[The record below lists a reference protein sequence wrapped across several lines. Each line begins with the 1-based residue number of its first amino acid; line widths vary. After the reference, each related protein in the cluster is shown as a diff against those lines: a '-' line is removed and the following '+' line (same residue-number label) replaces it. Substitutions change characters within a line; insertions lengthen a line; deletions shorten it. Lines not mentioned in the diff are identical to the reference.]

1 MFGHEIF
8 LSVRFDQFLAT
19 DLQGIIICASDDL
32 RHLTVRFRIR
42 LDLVTKSSRSLLL
55 HVVSCFGDFSVKSSV
70 RYFPYRVP
78 FSVPLS
84 GRLDT
89 WSVSDH

>member
-32 RHLTVRFRIR
+32 RHLTVRF
-42 LDLVTKSSRSLLL
+42 
-55 HVVSCFGDFSVKSSV
+55 
-70 RYFPYRVP
+70 PYRVP

-89 WSVSDH
+89 WSVSGH